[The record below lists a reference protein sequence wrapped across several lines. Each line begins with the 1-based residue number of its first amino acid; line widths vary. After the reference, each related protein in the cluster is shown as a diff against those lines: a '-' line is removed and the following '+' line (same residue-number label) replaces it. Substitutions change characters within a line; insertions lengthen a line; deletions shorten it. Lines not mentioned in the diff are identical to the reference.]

1 MKFQA
6 KFKKVSGVQDSTGDK
21 YTDVSLRLFHKPDKV
36 QDETTER
43 VSMWLIGLLYQ
54 SGNVIV
60 NISPDDEPT
69 LAIENVNVAELGDLT
84 VNENE

>member
-21 YTDVSLRLFHKPDKV
+21 YTDVSLRLFHKPDPSK
-36 QDETTER
+36 QEDTTER

-69 LAIENVNVAELGDLT
+69 LAIENINVKDLVDIT
-84 VNENE
+84 DE